1 MRKTFRRF
9 VVAVE
14 TGRLVE
20 PFLVA
25 RARIE
30 TGIPWAG
37 NFLAK
42 HRVGNPGGKLSFSNV
57 MKRSRFA
64 IAFTAENWSGRPAA
78 IRARFN
84 ETW

>member
-9 VVAVE
+9 VEPVE

-20 PFLVA
+20 PFLIA
-25 RARIE
+25 HARIE

-42 HRVGNPGGKLSFSNV
+42 HRVGNPGGQTELFERVETKPVRYSIN
-57 MKRSRFA
+57 
-64 IAFTAENWSGRPAA
+64 RPA
-78 IRARFN
+78 ISERGGPGV
-84 ETW
+84 

>member
-9 VVAVE
+9 VEAVA

-20 PFLVA
+20 PFLIVH
-25 RARIE
+25 ARIE

-42 HRVGNPGGKLSFSNV
+42 HRVGNPSGQTELFERLETTRVRYSINRRKLISAA
-57 MKRSRFA
+57 SRDQDK
-64 IAFTAENWSGRPAA
+64 IQ
-78 IRARFN
+78 
-84 ETW
+84 